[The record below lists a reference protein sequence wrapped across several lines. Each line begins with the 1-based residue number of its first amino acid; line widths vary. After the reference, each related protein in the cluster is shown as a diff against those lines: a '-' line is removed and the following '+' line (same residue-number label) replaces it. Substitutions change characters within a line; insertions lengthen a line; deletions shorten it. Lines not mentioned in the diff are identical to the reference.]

1 MKLRLARKCRNESGI
16 ALIIVMI
23 SILVLGLL
31 AGRFAYSMKVET
43 TLARNANSEME
54 LEWIG
59 RSGVEYARWIL
70 VQQASC
76 PAEPYDALS
85 QIWAGGSSGPCA
97 TNAGLSEVQKE
108 FQLGRGSFT
117 WKITDLESK
126 FNINSTASPGGE
138 QILQQGLLVMGVDA
152 GDMGPIVSS
161 IQDWIDDND
170 QTRMQGA
177 ENEFYHTLPSPY
189 EAKNGPIDD
198 LSELLLV
205 KEITP
210 EIYWGNAS
218 TNRQSAALRQLH
230 NKFAKPDE
238 TPSYACGLVDL
249 FTPISS
255 GRININTASSEV
267 LQLIP
272 GIDPPTADAI
282 VAGRQGED
290 DGSGMLGPYPTVDAV
305 RRLPEVNPFVINA
318 LRQYGATRSTAFQVT
333 VDAKIGSYTRQFVAI
348 LGRSPGN
355 PRDVQILN
363 FYWK

>member
-1 MKLRLARKCRNESGI
+1 
-16 ALIIVMI
+16 MI
-23 SILVLGLL
+23 SILVLALL
-31 AGRFAYSMKVET
+31 AGRFAYYMKVET
-43 TLARNANSEME
+43 TLARNANSETE
-54 LEWIG
+54 LEWLG

-70 VQQASC
+70 VQQAMC
-76 PAEPYDALS
+76 PAEPYDAQS
-85 QIWAGGSSGPCA
+85 QIWAGGNSGPCA
-97 TNAGLSEVQKE
+97 TNVGLVDVQKE
-108 FQLGRGSFT
+108 VQLGRGSFT

-138 QILQQGLLVMGVDA
+138 RILEQALVVMGVDA
-152 GDMGPIVSS
+152 GDMGPIVSC

-177 ENEFYHTLPSPY
+177 ENEFYHSLSVPY
-189 EAKNGPIDD
+189 DAKNGPIDD

-205 KEITP
+205 KDITP

-218 TNRQSAALRQLH
+218 TNRQSAAIRQLH
-230 NKFAKPDE
+230 NKFTQDE
-238 TPSYACGLVDL
+238 PPSYTCGLVDL

-267 LQLIP
+267 LQIIP
-272 GIDPPTADAI
+272 GIDAPTADAI

-290 DGSGMLGPYPTVDAV
+290 DGSGMLGPYPTVDAI

-318 LRQYGATRSTAFQVT
+318 LRQYATTRSSTFQVQI
-333 VDAKIGSYTRQFVAI
+333 DAKIGNYTRQFVAI

-355 PRDVQILN
+355 PRDVQVLN